1 MEAVMPRLLS
11 RIPLFIAGV
20 PLHVQ
25 AATQEAAGGAS
36 SDSDFM
42 IWVVVVLV
50 AIFGGLGFATWQLI
64 KTERGSQ
71 SGSKPPQ

>member
-1 MEAVMPRLLS
+1 MLRLLS
-11 RIPLFIAGV
+11 GIPLFFAGV
-20 PLHVQ
+20 SMHVL
-25 AATQEAAGGAS
+25 AAMEEAAGGAP

-50 AIFGGLGFATWQLI
+50 AVFGGFGFATWQLI

-71 SGSKPPQ
+71 PGNKPPG